1 MKKRQKHQKS
11 KHTEKQI
18 ELYFCLNTIKITYVY
33 SGVSTI
39 SAQILKRAVSI
50 VPQNFVM
57 IAMFNMVANRQKW
70 WLNTWNVSSAPEKSE
85 SFNLNSHMC
94 HSSTDICLSIPEIF
108 GKLHCKS
115 FLSIFDQDKYV
126 FFSKLY
132 LAWEITYI
140 LQFFNIENF
149 KRASD

>member
-57 IAMFNMVANRQKW
+57 IAMFNMVANRQK
-70 WLNTWNVSSAPEKSE
+70 
-85 SFNLNSHMC
+85 
-94 HSSTDICLSIPEIF
+94 
-108 GKLHCKS
+108 
-115 FLSIFDQDKYV
+115 
-126 FFSKLY
+126 
-132 LAWEITYI
+132 
-140 LQFFNIENF
+140 
-149 KRASD
+149 